1 MVAYIVTR
9 TLRVALHVLVGAAPG
24 RFLDDLRL
32 DPRVSPATVE
42 ALTREYG
49 LDRPLAVRYG
59 EWLLGAAQGR
69 FGYSLTYRVP
79 VERLILPRIGDTMLL
94 AGTAMIVAWALALT
108 VGLAAAVSARG
119 WWSHAVD
126 VGVATLLA
134 LPDLLFVMVVL
145 LVATRAGWTSPD
157 GAARIVLPVVA
168 LALSATPVLLHH
180 VRQALADALPR
191 PLDIALDARGVPRVR
206 RVTRHALR
214 LASAPLVALAGVS
227 LGTLLSASL
236 LVEVIVGWPGIGPLM
251 LEAVLARD
259 TDVVVAV
266 AAAVC
271 AMVLVSNAVA
281 DIALAF
287 MDPRTSARA

>member
-1 MVAYIVTR
+1 M
-9 TLRVALHVLVGAAPG
+9 
-24 RFLDDLRL
+24 
-32 DPRVSPATVE
+32 
-42 ALTREYG
+42 
-49 LDRPLAVRYG
+49 RYG

-79 VERLILPRIGDTMLL
+79 VEQLILPRAGHTILL
-94 AGTAMIVAWALALT
+94 AGTAMLVGWTLALT
-108 VGLAAAVSARG
+108 LGLAAAVSARG
-119 WWSHAVD
+119 WRSHAVD
-126 VGVATLLA
+126 VGIAALLA
-134 LPDLLFVMVVL
+134 LPDLLVILVLL
-145 LVATRAGWTSPD
+145 LVATRIGWASSD
-157 GAARIVLPVVA
+157 GAARMVLPVVT
-168 LALSATPVLLHH
+168 LALSTTPVLLHH

-191 PLDIALDARGVPRVR
+191 PLDIALDARGVPPRR